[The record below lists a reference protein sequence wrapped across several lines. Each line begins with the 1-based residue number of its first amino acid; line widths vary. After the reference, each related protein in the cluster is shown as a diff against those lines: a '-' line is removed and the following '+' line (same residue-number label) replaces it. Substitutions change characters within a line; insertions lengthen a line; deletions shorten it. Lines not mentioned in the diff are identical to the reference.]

1 MSKIKRF
8 IKFINESK
16 LPSKNEILKPGANS
30 SAITNI
36 EKGIFSHFR
45 RDIFGDIICSFST
58 DDSTPNGLRR
68 VTRGIKVKNLNN

>member
-16 LPSKNEILKPGANS
+16 LPSKNEILNMSKEQLKDLEIRG
-30 SAITNI
+30 
-36 EKGIFSHFR
+36 EY
-45 RDIFGDIICSFST
+45 FGDIICSFST

>member
-16 LPSKNEILKPGANS
+16 LPSKNEILKPGRKL
-30 SAITNI
+30 IYW